1 MFDHSKT
8 SFDVDIFNNNR
19 VSELVTSQVERLVE
33 QSKICSEGIV
43 LIVLNQDNSDD
54 VFLWTSD
61 GKAVCLLSF
70 PLITYQIAQ
79 YLQFSFNYHY
89 CVVPKGQKQFFEQ
102 SFGRFSGKEADLPL
116 LDKILQSQPQ
126 QQALF

>member
-1 MFDHSKT
+1 MFDHSKA
-8 SFDVDIFNNNR
+8 SVDINIFKNNR
-19 VSELVTSQVERLVE
+19 VSELATSQVERLVE

-43 LIVLNQDNSDD
+43 LFVLNQDDSDNA
-54 VFLWTSD
+54 FLWTFD

-102 SFGRFSGKEADLPL
+102 SFGYFSGKEANLPS
-116 LDKILQSQPQ
+116 LDQIFQRYLQ
-126 QQALF
+126 